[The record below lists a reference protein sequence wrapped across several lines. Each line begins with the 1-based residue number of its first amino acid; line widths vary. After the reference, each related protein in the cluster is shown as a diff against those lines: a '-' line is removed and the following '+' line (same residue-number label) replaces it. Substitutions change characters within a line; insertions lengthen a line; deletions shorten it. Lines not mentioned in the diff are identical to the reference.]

1 MAPINPEQ
9 ILDAFTP
16 LLTDNG
22 GIKPVDHGQFVKIY
36 DIMKSYSTK
45 LVSKCIYHQI
55 LMSTKPDVLEQF
67 LQIGGWDLIYIWVKS
82 SRDLGNVTFLID
94 LLKLLQILPMSLE
107 RLRQN
112 ECPKIVKKLCKHEN
126 QDISMKANQ
135 IIKKWTKI
143 IQSLS
148 TVASNPGKNSKSGDF
163 SNSLNGKEKKRKL
176 SDSSVKINSNQ
187 TIESKKSRSSP
198 LTGVIDHDKNDKI
211 INDLSNKNNDL
222 MMRDEH
228 QTKDPSSNQKQN
240 DNQLNVSNDSNVND
254 GVSSKT
260 ITSVSV
266 DGNSINGSSDPSRD
280 SIVVEG
286 VIANSSSATTA
297 VALKATKRPVTVKVK
312 QGKFR
317 LDLSEP
323 SVSVSSSSTASSVQ
337 SLSNKPES
345 KIKKISK
352 VISKNPNDSMSPQ
365 PSKQILKDSMSFID
379 AISVG
384 PIVGMKR
391 RRKLQNKDLSLENAN
406 YLNNNNNK
414 IMNISQ
420 HPEEKSLDSNDKLN
434 DLHFNKSLNSG
445 SLSITSSASGPASS
459 STTPST
465 SLSTILLVN
474 SSETNKD
481 SSDILINDFDEN
493 RKKSEESNEKQS
505 SHLSKS
511 SLPPPPKFSFYKD
524 ILDEKCNND
533 ETDSLAKSSPDK
545 SSNLAMNIDKDDER
559 ERVKLEFLAENNID
573 IIEDNKLDQKDDS
586 DHLNLELKG
595 DDASLKKDEL
605 QSINEQDVDLRQ
617 SECLN
622 QNDVDHRFDQS
633 QSMRKP
639 KPILSLVKKN
649 HKKRVRWP
657 EDDSKLELVK
667 YFELDENERI
677 NVTRPSADM
686 KRFDMKHEA
695 QMLSEA
701 RKGRCFSYGPWKL
714 IPIDLDPINCP
725 VERGRD
731 SKEKLIQTER
741 MRTTLECFYF
751 NNQIPDNPDDPDTN
765 SSFDLGLDSS
775 EKLRI
780 IPLEDDMGLD
790 KVQDYGQPIQQ
801 MPIQQSPPVSMM
813 INHNS
818 SNLLNNPVDC
828 NNINSFNDSQNYLG
842 FNANQL
848 NHNNN
853 ANSFPNGP
861 YQSGPAGPNQQQSF
875 DNPSVNY
882 QYNSNVNNYPPQSQ
896 PLPAYAPGM
905 NGPFNNDFNVQ
916 NGPNCPQPP
925 PPSNFMGPGF
935 NQNQGPNTPH
945 NQMMP
950 PVSNYFNNNQAVPP
964 PGINNHQQ
972 PPPGMPL
979 ANENYPNYWPDNQNN
994 NFNSMPPVPQQP
1006 FSGPRFRPRG
1016 PNNGPRPRFMP
1027 RNNSDVCRFFLRT
1040 GKCKFE
1046 NRCNFSHA
1054 IENQK
1059 PPIRF

>member
-1 MAPINPEQ
+1 
-9 ILDAFTP
+9 
-16 LLTDNG
+16 
-22 GIKPVDHGQFVKIY
+22 
-36 DIMKSYSTK
+36 
-45 LVSKCIYHQI
+45 
-55 LMSTKPDVLEQF
+55 MS
-67 LQIGGWDLIYIWVKS
+67 
-82 SRDLGNVTFLID
+82 
-94 LLKLLQILPMSLE
+94 
-107 RLRQN
+107 
-112 ECPKIVKKLCKHEN
+112 
-126 QDISMKANQ
+126 
-135 IIKKWTKI
+135 
-143 IQSLS
+143 
-148 TVASNPGKNSKSGDF
+148 
-163 SNSLNGKEKKRKL
+163 
-176 SDSSVKINSNQ
+176 
-187 TIESKKSRSSP
+187 
-198 LTGVIDHDKNDKI
+198 
-211 INDLSNKNNDL
+211 
-222 MMRDEH
+222 
-228 QTKDPSSNQKQN
+228 
-240 DNQLNVSNDSNVND
+240 
-254 GVSSKT
+254 
-260 ITSVSV
+260 
-266 DGNSINGSSDPSRD
+266 
-280 SIVVEG
+280 
-286 VIANSSSATTA
+286 
-297 VALKATKRPVTVKVK
+297 
-312 QGKFR
+312 
-317 LDLSEP
+317 
-323 SVSVSSSSTASSVQ
+323 
-337 SLSNKPES
+337 
-345 KIKKISK
+345 
-352 VISKNPNDSMSPQ
+352 
-365 PSKQILKDSMSFID
+365 
-379 AISVG
+379 
-384 PIVGMKR
+384 
-391 RRKLQNKDLSLENAN
+391 
-406 YLNNNNNK
+406 
-414 IMNISQ
+414 
-420 HPEEKSLDSNDKLN
+420 
-434 DLHFNKSLNSG
+434 
-445 SLSITSSASGPASS
+445 
-459 STTPST
+459 
-465 SLSTILLVN
+465 
-474 SSETNKD
+474 
-481 SSDILINDFDEN
+481 
-493 RKKSEESNEKQS
+493 
-505 SHLSKS
+505 
-511 SLPPPPKFSFYKD
+511 
-524 ILDEKCNND
+524 
-533 ETDSLAKSSPDK
+533 
-545 SSNLAMNIDKDDER
+545 
-559 ERVKLEFLAENNID
+559 
-573 IIEDNKLDQKDDS
+573 
-586 DHLNLELKG
+586 
-595 DDASLKKDEL
+595 
-605 QSINEQDVDLRQ
+605 
-617 SECLN
+617 
-622 QNDVDHRFDQS
+622 
-633 QSMRKP
+633 
-639 KPILSLVKKN
+639 
-649 HKKRVRWP
+649 RWP

-925 PPSNFMGPGF
+925 PPYNFMGPGF